1 MKSPPRIGVPLKFA
15 VMLDDPGGLC
25 ASASVLRPDAASS
38 PRPVDIPDVARKA
51 LRVTGRMT
59 ASASHQHQTVCRAH
73 AAGVVRPDRIGNKTV
88 LQMCMP
94 IHAFRDLPRK
104 ATIARHHLKSGTTS
118 MTSCERGTYTT
129 MDPS

>member
-25 ASASVLRPDAASS
+25 ASASVLRPDAPSS

-59 ASASHQHQTVCRAH
+59 ASASHQHQTACRAH
-73 AAGVVRPDRIGNKTV
+73 AAGCGETGSDWEQDCLTDVNADPRISRSAAEGDNRASPPEERHDIND
-88 LQMCMP
+88 QW
-94 IHAFRDLPRK
+94 R
-104 ATIARHHLKSGTTS
+104 ARYVHNDG
-118 MTSCERGTYTT
+118 YV
-129 MDPS
+129 